1 VPGAESCKKASIE
14 AFARRCG
21 AVLQEAPPSFFP
33 AAQYHTVSL
42 RFAPCPD
49 QKSIGFIC
57 RIKPQTLN
65 DQDASAWHF
74 NRYAERS

>member
-1 VPGAESCKKASIE
+1 MVGTQLRPAGAGGGKLQKGEYRGFCT
-14 AFARRCG
+14 
-21 AVLQEAPPSFFP
+21 AVRGS
-33 AAQYHTVSL
+33 
-42 RFAPCPD
+42 
-49 QKSIGFIC
+49 FIC